1 MIVFFMAPLA
11 SVVLS
16 VAVPKSHAH
25 LSAFSY
31 PAPSYQALPSGSEAV
46 STNSCAITDA
56 IASAIMLELGEA
68 AICPAHEATNVP
80 GSPTNEDFTF
90 VPFGADMLS

>member
-16 VAVPKSHAH
+16 EAVPKSQPH

-46 STNSCAITDA
+46 STNS
-56 IASAIMLELGEA
+56 
-68 AICPAHEATNVP
+68 
-80 GSPTNEDFTF
+80 
-90 VPFGADMLS
+90 